1 MPVAIVP
8 ERNAESKFKIF
19 TAALKA
25 VDREDGAKILSCT
38 ASSSVEDLHGDTMT
52 DDCVRDMAKQAK
64 DKGMTIFLNHRYA
77 VPEDVMGKT
86 IDTKT
91 VSRVTGE
98 DGKAIYDFDLDLEV
112 NQTNPRAMNT
122 YAAIKDAG
130 VKLGV
135 SIGANIEEWEFK
147 SEKDGWWGGLL
158 IKKVNLLEASVV
170 GIPANPR
177 SWVQNAVHAL
187 KSAYAVD
194 DTNSDPGD
202 GDAAGDLTVKE
213 VEVSTKLTL
222 DGKDVTEAVT
232 RTVTQKDLSTG
243 EETVEVI
250 EPEEKNAAEEA
261 EASEEAPEGEST
273 SEEEAEETATKA
285 EAPTSPVDLEAAKS
299 AVAALDSQSGDS
311 SVTKD
316 LILALISAVEQVIG
330 ERDAALAE
338 KAKSDAMVKDAA
350 EIIAKIVSTP
360 LGRKTAFA
368 GPVKQF
374 QTRFAGIY
382 DREFLALLERD

>member
-1 MPVAIVP
+1 MLKQLP
-8 ERNAESKFKIF
+8 ERNADSKFKIF

-25 VDREDGAKILSCT
+25 VEREDGAKILSCT

-52 DDCVRDMAKQAK
+52 DDCVRDMARQAK
-64 DKGMTIFLNHRYA
+64 EKGMTIFLNHRYA

-91 VSRVTGE
+91 VSRATGD

-112 NQTNPRAMNT
+112 NQTNPRAVNT

-187 KSAYAVD
+187 KGAYSVD
-194 DTNSDPGD
+194 DTNTEVED
-202 GDAAGDLTVKE
+202 GDAAGALTEVKEAAADGVVKTGVEVPVGATATLTVKADGESE
-213 VEVSTKLTL
+213 VVIDEK
-222 DGKDVTEAVT
+222 K
-232 RTVTQKDLSTG
+232 
-243 EETVEVI
+243 EE
-250 EPEEKNAAEEA
+250 
-261 EASEEAPEGEST
+261 SEEAPEEETT
-273 SEEEAEETATKA
+273 SEEEAEDEAKKA

-299 AVAALDSQSGDS
+299 AVAELDSQSGDS

-316 LILALISAVEQVIG
+316 LILSLIAAVEKAVG

-338 KAKSDAMVKDAA
+338 KAKSEAMVKDAA

-360 LGRKTAFA
+360 LGRRTAFA

-374 QTRFAGIY
+374 QAKFAGIY

>member
-1 MPVAIVP
+1 MLKQLP
-8 ERNAESKFKIF
+8 ERNADSKFKIF

-25 VDREDGAKILSCT
+25 VEREDGAKILSCT

-52 DDCVRDMAKQAK
+52 DECVRDMARQAK
-64 DKGMTIFLNHRYA
+64 EKGMTIFLNHRYA

-91 VSRVTGE
+91 VSRATGE

-112 NQTNPRAMNT
+112 NHTNPRAMNT
-122 YAAIKDAG
+122 YSAIKDAG

-177 SWVQNAVHAL
+177 SWVQNAVSAL
-187 KSAYAVD
+187 KSAYTVND
-194 DTNSDPGD
+194 SNSDIED
-202 GDAAGDLTVKE
+202 GDAAGALTEVKEASADGVVKTGVEVPAGTTATLTVKADGESE
-213 VEVSTKLTL
+213 V
-222 DGKDVTEAVT
+222 
-232 RTVTQKDLSTG
+232 
-243 EETVEVI
+243 VI
-250 EPEEKNAAEEA
+250 DDKKTADEA
-261 EASEEAPEGEST
+261 ESTEEAPEGEST
-273 SEEEAEETATKA
+273 SEEDEADETATKA

-299 AVAALDSQSGDS
+299 AVADLDSQSGDS

-316 LILALISAVEQVIG
+316 LILSLIAAVEKAVG

-374 QTRFAGIY
+374 QSKFAGIY